1 MMKFDIE
8 RLRDE
13 FNIIEKSNTESIRQ
27 HEDRIRENQFLMEEM
42 DSRQRNLIE
51 LKVKDFYKNL
61 SLEQQNHNS
70 DLPNHTISDSSS
82 KDPYEDNK

>member
-1 MMKFDIE
+1 MMKFDVE

-42 DSRQRNLIE
+42 DKKHRITAERL
-51 LKVKDFYKNL
+51 L
-61 SLEQQNHNS
+61 
-70 DLPNHTISDSSS
+70 
-82 KDPYEDNK
+82 